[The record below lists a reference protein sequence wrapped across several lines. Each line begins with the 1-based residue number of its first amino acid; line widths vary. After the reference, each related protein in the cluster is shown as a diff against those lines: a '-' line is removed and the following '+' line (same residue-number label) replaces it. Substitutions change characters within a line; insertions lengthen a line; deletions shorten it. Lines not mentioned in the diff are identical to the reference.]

1 MRLLRLILGILNTN
15 GYCQSHISPFIKKFL
30 IALEIDST
38 MKTKIALFIGLLLA
52 ANVSFADLKIGV
64 VNIPAV
70 LEKAPQAE
78 KAKKRLEQEFKPR
91 DNQLVSQQ
99 KEIQGLQEKLKK
111 DASVMGE
118 SQRNKVESELQNK
131 IRDAKRSQQEFSEDF
146 NAKRNEEL
154 GKLQRRIVEAIKAI
168 AKDQEFDLI
177 LTDGVIYSSPQ
188 MDITSQLQQKLSTIP
203 E

>member
-1 MRLLRLILGILNTN
+1 
-15 GYCQSHISPFIKKFL
+15 
-30 IALEIDST
+30 
-38 MKTKIALFIGLLLA
+38 MKTKLALFIGLLLA
-52 ANVSFADLKIGV
+52 ANVSYADLKIGV

-99 KEIQGLQEKLKK
+99 KDIQQMQEKLKK

-118 SQRNKVESELQNK
+118 SQRNKLENELQNK

-146 NAKRNEEL
+146 NARRNDEL
-154 GKLQRRIVEAIKAI
+154 GKLQRRIVEAIRGI

>member
-1 MRLLRLILGILNTN
+1 MINAFK
-15 GYCQSHISPFIKKFL
+15 QEFFL
-30 IALEIDST
+30 TQEIDST
-38 MKTKIALFIGLLLA
+38 MKTKIALFLGLLLA
-52 ANVSFADLKIGV
+52 ANICFADLKVGV
-64 VNIPAV
+64 VNIAAV

-91 DNQLVSQQ
+91 DSKLVAQQ
-99 KEIQGLQEKLKK
+99 KDIQALQEKLKK

-118 SQRNKVESELQNK
+118 SQRNKAENELQDK
-131 IRDAKRSQQEFSEDF
+131 IRDAKRAQQEFSEDF
-146 NAKRNEEL
+146 NARRNEEL

-188 MDITSQLQQKLSTIP
+188 MDITSELQKKLSSLP

>member
-1 MRLLRLILGILNTN
+1 MVN
-15 GYCQSHISPFIKKFL
+15 FL
-30 IALEIDST
+30 KEFFNCTEIDST
-38 MKTKIALFIGLLLA
+38 MKTKIALFLGLLLV
-52 ANVSFADLKIGV
+52 ANVSFADLKVGV

-99 KEIQGLQEKLKK
+99 KEIQGMQEKLKK

-118 SQRNKVESELQNK
+118 SQRNKLENELQNK

-146 NAKRNEEL
+146 NARRNDEL
-154 GKLQRRIVEAIKAI
+154 GKLQRRIVEAIRAI